1 MRNFK
6 CCPSFEMYKLYR
18 IHMYVCT
25 SFAKVQIIHTKSTMS
40 LISSPSFHIGLG
52 SDLGE
57 TFLPSK
63 RNENVSAIYYNGN
76 IYFPMCENLS
86 LNVCTNKQFCC
97 QDRFLKMD
105 VLIEWEPWSQRVKY
119 RISGNIG
126 LNISS
131 YKKPVVGLEYH
142 KA

>member
-1 MRNFK
+1 MLQSYVNAYI
-6 CCPSFEMYKLYR
+6 MD
-18 IHMYVCT
+18 MYVCT
-25 SFAKVQIIHTKSTMS
+25 RFVQVKMSDIKSTMS

-57 TFLPSK
+57 TFLPS
-63 RNENVSAIYYNGN
+63 RRTENASAIYYNGT
-76 IYFPMCENLS
+76 IYLPLCENLS
-86 LNVCTNKQFCC
+86 LNVWTNKKISC
-97 QDRFLKMD
+97 QDWFFNMD
-105 VLIEWEPWSQRVKY
+105 VLIEWEPWSQRFKY
-119 RISGNIG
+119 RISGKID